1 LEGLTMARQMT
12 LLESMRDD
20 SKRLRDMLSDGFNR
34 LFADAKLITP
44 PLASSAIPKEP
55 GAVFD
60 AWCSVS
66 GLARQ
71 DEAWIGMIIF
81 GNKQPC
87 TGNLPKKPKMPS

>member
-1 LEGLTMARQMT
+1 
-12 LLESMRDD
+12 
-20 SKRLRDMLSDGFNR
+20 MLSDGFNR

-44 PLASSAIPKEP
+44 PLASSAIR
-55 GAVFD
+55 
-60 AWCSVS
+60 SVS

-81 GNKQPC
+81 GNTQPC